1 LVKLDSDYAYFEING
16 AIKRFPESGRLTG
29 DSMSE
34 IYFFNSTK
42 EFRHFDHLLT
52 LKFSGYKKS
61 TKILDQPDLEENFAD
76 GVAEG
81 FESETTLEKKLYILR
96 KLQQM
101 PLTVFGSVATKELSQ
116 ANDFDVF
123 FDLDSNPEYKKHIT
137 PIMELARNYYGWID
151 PFVLEDNVLY
161 VRNDEATGWVR
172 AKNAKEILKNVKL
185 HGVPISQIQPDLA
198 ENFADGRVKDLRRK
212 NKSPDNRIVA
222 AITKAVPNAQEIWFH
237 GSRAIGKHRPNSD
250 IDILVVV
257 PEELSAHDYIDTVDV
272 LHQISK
278 NFSNYDIQPTKPGY
292 NIHRIAQEEGK
303 LLWSNVKENF
313 ADGQV
318 KGRSRP
324 GRVRRAGASCK
335 GSVTDL
341 RARARKSGGEK
352 GKMYRWCLNM
362 KAGKKR

>member
-1 LVKLDSDYAYFEING
+1 
-16 AIKRFPESGRLTG
+16 
-29 DSMSE
+29 
-34 IYFFNSTK
+34 
-42 EFRHFDHLLT
+42 